1 MLDAIKSWMPLV
13 IAVIAFVLGNT
24 YGQARVHDEWTK
36 SENAALE
43 AYKAE
48 AQKVIE
54 AKDNEIK
61 TLNNNIANLAKSR
74 SDIVRK
80 LDAYKNRERTLA
92 ECRDDRARMADVA
105 ERLDSYS
112 YRLLTRTRSMIDGKS
127 GQ

>member
-1 MLDAIKSWMPLV
+1 MIEALKSWLPIV
-13 IAVIAFVLGNT
+13 AVIVAFALGNQ
-24 YGQARVHDEWTK
+24 YGQARVNEAWTK
-36 SENAALE
+36 SENQALL

-61 TLNNNIANLAKSR
+61 TLNNNIANLSKSR

-92 ECRDDRARMADVA
+92 ECRNDRARMADVA
-105 ERLDSYS
+105 SRLDDYS
-112 YRLLTRTRSMIDGKS
+112 YRLLTRTRSMIK
-127 GQ
+127 

>member
-1 MLDAIKSWMPLV
+1 MLDAIKSWIPLIV
-13 IAVIAFVLGNT
+13 AIAAFALGNT
-24 YGQARVHDEWTK
+24 YGQARVQEQWTK
-36 SENAALE
+36 SENEALE

-80 LDAYKNRERTLA
+80 LDSYKARERTLA
-92 ECRDDRARMADVA
+92 QCHDDRNRMADVA

-112 YRLLTRTRSMIDGKS
+112 YRLLTRTRSMIK
-127 GQ
+127 

>member
-1 MLDAIKSWMPLV
+1 MIEALKSWIPIV
-13 IAVIAFVLGNT
+13 AVIVAFALGNE
-24 YGQARVHDEWTK
+24 YGQARVNAEWTK
-36 SENAALE
+36 SENEALE

-105 ERLDSYS
+105 VGLDDFAQ
-112 YRLLTRTRSMIDGKS
+112 RIVTRTRSMIK
-127 GQ
+127 

>member
-1 MLDAIKSWMPLV
+1 MIEALKSWLPIVAV
-13 IAVIAFVLGNT
+13 IIAFVLGNE
-24 YGQARVHDEWTK
+24 YGQARVNAAWTK
-36 SENAALE
+36 SDNEALE

-61 TLNNNIANLAKSR
+61 ALNNNIANLSKSR

-92 ECRDDRARMADVA
+92 ECRNDRARMADVA
-105 ERLDSYS
+105 SRLDDYS
-112 YRLLTRTRSMIDGKS
+112 YRLLTRTRSMIK
-127 GQ
+127 

>member
-1 MLDAIKSWMPLV
+1 MIEALKSWIPIV
-13 IAVIAFVLGNT
+13 AVIVTFALGNE
-24 YGQARVHDEWTK
+24 YGQARVNAEWTK

-61 TLNNNIANLAKSR
+61 TLNNNIANLSKSR

-80 LDAYKNRERTLA
+80 LDAYKNRERTID

-105 ERLDSYS
+105 SRLDDYS
-112 YRLLTRTRSMIDGKS
+112 YRLLTRTRSMIK
-127 GQ
+127 